1 MRKTHKDYKKE
12 YNDLK
17 RKQKGLESRIR
28 ERTKEMV
35 DRLPDVMMNG
45 FESNYSVSKQF
56 QRIQTFIK
64 PEYQTE
70 QFLRIIKV
78 IEEYNEKKSNIKQLK
93 MFEDNERKNN

>member
-35 DRLPDVMMNG
+35 KKQPSVMMNT
-45 FESNYSVSKQF
+45 STVSEFFNRVVDK
-56 QRIQTFIK
+56 IK
-64 PEYQTE
+64 LEYQTQ

-78 IEEYNEKKSNIKQLK
+78 IEDYNEKKSNIKQLK